1 MTEEIYFRGVHNV
14 TEFTRNELFVSFR
27 QGGYQLSE
35 ASFYKKVEDMVNDS
49 EIVRVGRNH
58 YCLPNDKRQVYRH
71 DYSELAE
78 EVALQLEEQY
88 PYLNFTIFEFVQM
101 NDFVNHLVAHNV
113 IFLSVESD
121 TMEFVFDT
129 LKEKYPGMTWKQCS
143 PDSLTMLIIIIPK
156 LPARIT
162 SPSGTSP

>member
-1 MTEEIYFRGVHNV
+1 
-14 TEFTRNELFVSFR
+14 
-27 QGGYQLSE
+27 
-35 ASFYKKVEDMVNDS
+35 MVNDS

-113 IFLSVESD
+113 IRPILMVDICRWIDKHFSRIFL
-121 TMEFVFDT
+121 
-129 LKEKYPGMTWKQCS
+129 L
-143 PDSLTMLIIIIPK
+143 
-156 LPARIT
+156 
-162 SPSGTSP
+162 